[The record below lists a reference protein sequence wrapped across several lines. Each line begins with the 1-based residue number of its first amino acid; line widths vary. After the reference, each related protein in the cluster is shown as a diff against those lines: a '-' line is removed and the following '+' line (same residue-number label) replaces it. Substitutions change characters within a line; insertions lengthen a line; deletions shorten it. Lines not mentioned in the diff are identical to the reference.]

1 MEKLLFGDWE
11 DCLNPVE
18 ELLDGLQS
26 AMEEFCENLSDFG
39 DTIGEGLSYMEEN
52 WADELET
59 ISGNFLEEIDCAK
72 EELSAGIEDS
82 LEDLGRELKGI
93 GEQIG
98 DGIGQL
104 PRIISEKGDWEN
116 AKELQ
121 GFSLQRDRL
130 SNRYRIVDSYSVQKA
145 IGSKEAMEARLE
157 RLAKGHFLEAGDV
170 IGVHRPGYE
179 HYGIYIG
186 NERVI
191 HYAGEGSDFLRPISI
206 HEASFSEFMKDG
218 GEFFYLH
225 FQEKLPI
232 KIYRSEKLYS
242 GYSLPFANINKY
254 KIYSPEE
261 TVLRARK
268 RIGEKEYNFVTKN
281 CEHFALW
288 CKTGVEESTQV
299 TRGAINGLSVGLPC
313 VSPLLSPILLPPL
326 LSLINPLDEE
336 KE

>member
-1 MEKLLFGDWE
+1 M
-11 DCLNPVE
+11 
-18 ELLDGLQS
+18 S
-26 AMEEFCENLSDFG
+26 
-39 DTIGEGLSYMEEN
+39 
-52 WADELET
+52 
-59 ISGNFLEEIDCAK
+59 
-72 EELSAGIEDS
+72 
-82 LEDLGRELKGI
+82 RELKDI

-116 AKELQ
+116 AKELH
-121 GFSLQRDRL
+121 GFSLQKDRL
-130 SNRYRIVDSYSVQKA
+130 SNRYRIVDSASVQKA

-191 HYAGEGSDFLRPISI
+191 HYAGEGSDFLGPICI

-218 GEFFYLH
+218 GECFYLH

-242 GYSLPFANINKY
+242 GDSLPFANTKEYRIF
-254 KIYSPEE
+254 SPEE
-261 TVLRARK
+261 TVRRARE
-268 RIGEKEYNFVTKN
+268 RVGEEEYNLIFKN

-299 TRGAINGLSVGLPC
+299 IHGAMQCLAFGLTCAL
-313 VSPLLSPILLPPL
+313 PILPYD
-326 LSLINPLDEE
+326 LSEQ
-336 KE
+336 